1 MSCKRHLFAMVIVV
15 LACACATGTRQASKV
30 PPFNTVAFVTP
41 ADIPDLANVESE
53 SEFVDEYVNAGAA
66 IGTMGGMLAGAAA
79 CGPVLYAP
87 CMIIMSGYGLLAGT
101 AGGAAT
107 GLFNYTG
114 LSRTDAAYMSDVLSR
129 IASDRNLQSE
139 LGDNV
144 RRRLTA
150 GSISTAA
157 DASIQVI
164 VRLKQVRFVESERE
178 LVSTRLHGSM
188 VVAWIGESGEQ
199 TYLTDYA
206 AEYPATDIDD
216 LIANDGQLLESALE
230 QCLADLA
237 LQMGSRLIRLQ
248 AEVQARPPGDRHA
261 AAEQN

>member
-1 MSCKRHLFAMVIVV
+1 MSYKRHLFAVGIVV
-15 LACACATGTRQASKV
+15 LACACASDTRQALRI

-41 ADIPDLANVESE
+41 ADIPNLADVESE
-53 SEFVDEYVNAGAA
+53 SEYVDEYVNAGAA

-87 CMIIMSGYGLLAGT
+87 CMIIMSGYGLLAGA

-107 GLFNYTG
+107 GLFNYSG

-129 IASDRNLQSE
+129 IESDRDLQAE
-139 LGDNV
+139 LGDDV
-144 RRRLTA
+144 RHTLSA
-150 GSISTAA
+150 GSITTAA
-157 DASIQVI
+157 DANIQVI
-164 VRLKQVRFVESERE
+164 VRLNQVRFEEVERE
-178 LVSTRLHGSM
+178 LVGTRVYGSM
-188 VVAWIGESGEQ
+188 VVAWIDEAGEQ

-216 LIANDGQLLESALE
+216 LIADDGELLEHALSE
-230 QCLADLA
+230 CLEDLA

-248 AEVQARPPGDRHA
+248 TEVQARRPENRHVA
-261 AAEQN
+261 SGQN

>member
-1 MSCKRHLFAMVIVV
+1 MSCERHLFALSIVL
-15 LACACATGTRQASKV
+15 LASSCASGTRQAPQL

-41 ADIPDLANVESE
+41 SDIPDLASLESE
-53 SEFVDEYVNAGAA
+53 SEYVDEYVNAGAA

-87 CMIIMSGYGLLAGT
+87 CMIIMSGYGLIAGT

-107 GLFNYTG
+107 GLFNYSG

-129 IASDRNLQSE
+129 IASDRDLQAE
-139 LGDNV
+139 LGDAV
-144 RRRLTA
+144 RHRLAA
-150 GSISTAA
+150 GSITTAA

-164 VRLKQVRFVESERE
+164 VRLNQVRFLEVERE
-178 LVSTRLHGSM
+178 LVGTRLHGSM
-188 VVAWIGESGEQ
+188 VVAWIDESGEQ

-206 AEYPATDIDD
+206 ADYAATDIDD

-230 QCLADLA
+230 QCLSDLA
-237 LQMGSRLIRLQ
+237 LHMGSELIRLQ
-248 AEVQARPPGDRHA
+248 AEVEVRRQGD
-261 AAEQN
+261 